1 MGDRIKGLASSK
13 VNNTQCSSLHSRAS
27 HLITEG
33 NQVVQAQFALDN
45 SVLAVPNHLLIFLG
59 LGKVL

>member
-1 MGDRIKGLASSK
+1 MEDHIKGLARIK
-13 VNNTQCSSLHSRAS
+13 VNNIQCFSLHPGAS

-45 SVLAVPNHLLIFLG
+45 SVLAVPNHLLTFPV
-59 LGKVL
+59 GKFCP